1 MFVCEAVGR
10 TWHGGCGGGGEFP
23 CWGQKPGDCSTL
35 IRPVSAAFLRP
46 GFPHLSTYL
55 SVCQGRSAHTNVG
68 RGHTQH
74 AGKVFQSGWESALCC
89 KRQTWNRTRTQ
100 SRVTAVTHQ
109 DGGEA
114 CRGIRERVNPPAVAF
129 PLWICVRLN
138 FSRGGW
144 RGAIGHSVNVSGSEQ
159 PEPRQPL
166 AVACHSLCLCLG
178 AVYFLLPR
186 PPYPALSHTFIVVF
200 LPLPRHCLQ
209 ENSTSCNRRGWF

>member
-35 IRPVSAAFLRP
+35 IRLVSAAFLRP

-74 AGKVFQSGWESALCC
+74 AGKFFNQVGNLPFVVKDRHETGH
-89 KRQTWNRTRTQ
+89 TQ

-178 AVYFLLPR
+178 AVYFLFS
-186 PPYPALSHTFIVVF
+186 PPSSSISC
-200 LPLPRHCLQ
+200 PLPHFYCCLF
-209 ENSTSCNRRGWF
+209 TSASPLPAGKQHIL